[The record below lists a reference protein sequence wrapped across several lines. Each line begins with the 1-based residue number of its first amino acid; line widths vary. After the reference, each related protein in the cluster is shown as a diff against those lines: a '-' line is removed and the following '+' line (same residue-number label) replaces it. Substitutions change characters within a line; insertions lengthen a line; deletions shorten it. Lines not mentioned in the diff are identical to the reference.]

1 MQKARTCGGI
11 PLVASH
17 WFRPISRIPL
27 IVFHRLRSSGSFQR
41 LTPKAHSKG
50 SSRTAHLIVS
60 RVAFHEAYK
69 LPHSDIMP
77 IHGNHQTWPPT
88 PKKSTFRAAIEQ
100 TYAHN
105 GRVNNLRFFL
115 AGSTAISLQG
125 QGTIPYCRTNSCAL
139 RAIQSTPSAGFFYW
153 QLACNA
159 PHLLHF
165 FECSIRVIY
174 CIFLEPLRMNRP
186 RTNAP
191 EAIESHVIPLPNEC
205 GKSFSGLADMRATI
219 AIPTSASA
227 GNFTVLH
234 DIASPPAI
242 IVLYTLLAFSY
253 TRAKTPCPK
262 PDALPSPFSLP
273 FPFLPNAF
281 PYGHL
286 AHQENLLLDAFDPF
300 I

>member
-1 MQKARTCGGI
+1 
-11 PLVASH
+11 
-17 WFRPISRIPL
+17 
-27 IVFHRLRSSGSFQR
+27 
-41 LTPKAHSKG
+41 
-50 SSRTAHLIVS
+50 
-60 RVAFHEAYK
+60 
-69 LPHSDIMP
+69 
-77 IHGNHQTWPPT
+77 
-88 PKKSTFRAAIEQ
+88 
-100 TYAHN
+100 
-105 GRVNNLRFFL
+105 
-115 AGSTAISLQG
+115 
-125 QGTIPYCRTNSCAL
+125 
-139 RAIQSTPSAGFFYW
+139 
-153 QLACNA
+153 
-159 PHLLHF
+159 
-165 FECSIRVIY
+165 
-174 CIFLEPLRMNRP
+174 MNRP

-191 EAIESHVIPLPNEC
+191 EAIESHVIPLPNER